1 MMIVGL
7 VRALSQSRYC
17 TSSITKELHLL
28 YLNHDGD
35 GLAKRQSSSS
45 WKNIKNNMSKKQ
57 LRQLYPSRCPC
68 CDTAA
73 IDSIHN
79 CVYHLSSKKHI
90 AKIKEMFDIKDECRP
105 NIVSMFTFPNQR
117 QIHIEYGYKVDEI
130 LAAVADGVGQPRF
143 DGAKE
148 HALLIPPDRNWFV
161 EISRYFV
168 GWNGRK
174 KKKKKKGRAKK
185 GRSVFYETTEP
196 SIKESNIRLRIGELP
211 PPFTPPTLPIRL
223 PVVEKRYSV
232 KLKWPHRPGIA
243 LPFALINSKKGK
255 LSLDGID
262 VIASTSLI
270 YALAGDNKGTR
281 DKYLIQRIGET
292 IAITSMRKKMSHNS
306 YDNGI
311 LAETICCPSSK
322 SLNFASYSIS
332 KASIGNNTILLSTEV
347 DGYDMDTNE
356 IIEVKASKRGGS
368 PDTKELIQMMANGSS
383 RVVKIKTSED
393 NLSFESST
401 VSTREEIM
409 NHLEDRYI
417 YAGQRIK
424 YMLPLVLNNQKV
436 LNAIDRPVMM
446 SFSEDDKLPLFSPA
460 PPGSSVVPPDFSHI

>member
-7 VRALSQSRYC
+7 ARALSQSRYC

-28 YLNHDGD
+28 YNHIST
-35 GLAKRQSSSS
+35 KRQSSAAV
-45 WKNIKNNMSKKQ
+45 WKNIKKNMSKKQ

-68 CDTAA
+68 CDTA

-79 CVYHLSSKKHI
+79 CVNHLSSTKHI
-90 AKIKEMFDIKDECRP
+90 AKIKDMFDIKDECRP

-117 QIHIEYGYKVDEI
+117 QLHVEYGFKVDEI
-130 LAAVADGVGQPRF
+130 LAAAAHGVGQPRF

-148 HALLIPPDRNWFV
+148 HALLIPPERNWFV

-174 KKKKKKGRAKK
+174 KYSRRKKGS
-185 GRSVFYETTEP
+185 SVFYETTEP
-196 SIKESNIRLRIGELP
+196 SIRESKIRLRIGELP
-211 PPFTPPTLPIRL
+211 PPFKSPTLPIRL
-223 PVVEKRYSV
+223 PVVKKRSM

-243 LPFALINSKKGK
+243 LPFALIKSKKGK

-262 VIASTSLI
+262 VIASTSFI
-270 YALAGDNKGTR
+270 YAMAGDDKGIR
-281 DKYLIQRIGET
+281 DNYLLQRIGDT

-311 LAETICCPSSK
+311 LAEKICCPSSK
-322 SLNFASYSIS
+322 ELDFASYSIS
-332 KASIGNNTILLSTEV
+332 KVSIDNKTILLSTEV
-347 DGYDMDTNE
+347 DGYDMDTKE
-356 IIEVKASKRGGS
+356 IVEVKTSSRTGMKMK
-368 PDTKELIQMMANGSS
+368 DLIQMMANGSS
-383 RVVKIKTSED
+383 RIVKIKTSED

-401 VSTREEIM
+401 VSTRDEIID
-409 NHLEDRYI
+409 LFEDRYI

-446 SFSEDDKLPLFSPA
+446 SFSQDDKLPLFSPA